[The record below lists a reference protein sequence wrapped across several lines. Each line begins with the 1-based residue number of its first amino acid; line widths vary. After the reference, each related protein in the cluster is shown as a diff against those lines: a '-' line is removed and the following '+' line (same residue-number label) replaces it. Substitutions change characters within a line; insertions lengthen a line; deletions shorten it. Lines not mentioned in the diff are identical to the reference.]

1 LLLPS
6 IDFLFWWIW
15 ISDLLLRQP
24 NWAEIVMNFAK
35 FIINRKL
42 LNALILLTVVA
53 GFLWGILIVFFM
65 MYSKSIIILIIWT
78 WIDNIRDKFVY
89 WDNLRFPHYLIVYG
103 CTHFDNIVIFF
114 IIFTCVPVIAWTL
127 TMKPGFWLLFLI
139 LSLLD

>member
-1 LLLPS
+1 M
-6 IDFLFWWIW
+6 
-15 ISDLLLRQP
+15 SDLLLRQP

-42 LNALILLTVVA
+42 LNALIFLTVVA

-78 WIDNIRDKFVY
+78 WIGNIIDKFVY
-89 WDNLRFPHYLIVYG
+89 WDKLRFPHYLIVYG